1 MLTQTIIAEF
11 EAYFEQDPDH
21 DTILWFD
28 PHKEWERLL
37 PHLEPHLPLLI
48 FEGSLLHLRYQLAGR
63 PAGQRLVVCLPM
75 EQDEAVYL
83 RPFFYT
89 SRIFN
94 DTIETALRD
103 RGIALPDAPG
113 AMRVLRLL
121 LPALAVASLGKGRA
135 FWEGIVNLETA
146 LARLVPDFDDLLLR
160 LLALPAQ
167 ALAELE
173 ARQVAGPFFDLLGSQ
188 FGVLAQETRFFGKN
202 LVSEV
207 DAWADRFTATLC
219 LVDTY
224 LAAGQPT
231 DFPFQHVLPDPVHWD
246 RCRNFLHKWQRDE
259 MFKDAF
265 ARRARAIDGQYS
277 LAGWVKG
284 LSQPPF
290 SILHS
295 PLTSAFLNVERAAWE
310 QVCAELDGI
319 ADKSQAVAFCR
330 AQHETFRQRAQGFW
344 AREGSLAGW
353 VVLDLMAEVIIG
365 ADDALAELSRGG
377 RAAVEQAALGQ
388 RTAPAPALPGD
399 RAAVEQAALGQ
410 KTAPAPALSGDRAAV
425 EQAALGQ
432 KTAPAPALPGRCDTP
447 QALLER
453 YTQSWWQVDRAYRRF
468 RAVWDS
474 PQLDA
479 AFKWT
484 QRIYQDLLE
493 AVNVRFGEAL
503 AQEGRW
509 PPDGLALGVGSL
521 WKSPTRGSQG
531 RRAVIL
537 ADGLRYELG
546 QELAGRLQPGSPS
559 TGSSRPVLGPDVVFS
574 PLPSVTALG
583 MAALLPG
590 WPDFRV
596 DYAGGRWVIAA
607 PGFAGNVAV
616 REHRLAWL
624 ERCLRSAVTFDLDR
638 WLAMPLAAIAED
650 VKGATWIV
658 VTSTDIDAVGEGAG
672 AVTWHTLDALLDRLE
687 QAVRR
692 LLAVGCAEV
701 HVISDHGFLLREDVH
716 ETDKVAVNVEGV
728 LKRAERYLVLK
739 GQDLPP
745 TDLPSMPVSGSDDL
759 VACFPRGV
767 SCFVTPGPYDFMH
780 GGISLQEL
788 VTAHVTVRQ
797 SVEERPVGVSL
808 EMVTGSEIRNAIFK
822 VRLVPQGVDL
832 LSRARRVRIDIARA
846 GQRVSREWEAVVGR
860 DVVEMSL
867 RLEPDAGL
875 AVGDA
880 IAIRAWDAVTGEL
893 LAQQP
898 ATVYVDLEL

>member
-1 MLTQTIIAEF
+1 M
-11 EAYFEQDPDH
+11 
-21 DTILWFD
+21 
-28 PHKEWERLL
+28 
-37 PHLEPHLPLLI
+37 
-48 FEGSLLHLRYQLAGR
+48 
-63 PAGQRLVVCLPM
+63 PA
-75 EQDEAVYL
+75 
-83 RPFFYT
+83 
-89 SRIFN
+89 
-94 DTIETALRD
+94 
-103 RGIALPDAPG
+103 
-113 AMRVLRLL
+113 
-121 LPALAVASLGKGRA
+121 
-135 FWEGIVNLETA
+135 
-146 LARLVPDFDDLLLR
+146 
-160 LLALPAQ
+160 
-167 ALAELE
+167 
-173 ARQVAGPFFDLLGSQ
+173 
-188 FGVLAQETRFFGKN
+188 
-202 LVSEV
+202 
-207 DAWADRFTATLC
+207 
-219 LVDTY
+219 
-224 LAAGQPT
+224 
-231 DFPFQHVLPDPVHWD
+231 
-246 RCRNFLHKWQRDE
+246 
-259 MFKDAF
+259 
-265 ARRARAIDGQYS
+265 
-277 LAGWVKG
+277 
-284 LSQPPF
+284 
-290 SILHS
+290 
-295 PLTSAFLNVERAAWE
+295 AFLNVEQAAWE
-310 QVCAELDGI
+310 QACAQLDSV
-319 ADKSQAVAFCR
+319 ADKPQAVAFCR
-330 AQHETFRQRAQGFW
+330 AQRETFRQRAQGFW

-353 VVLDLMAEVIIG
+353 AVLDLMAEVIVG

-388 RTAPAPALPGD
+388 KTAPAPALPGD

-410 KTAPAPALSGDRAAV
+410 R
-425 EQAALGQ
+425 
-432 KTAPAPALPGRCDTP
+432 TAPAPALPGRCE
-447 QALLER
+447 ALLER
-453 YTQSWWQVDRAYRRF
+453 YTQSWWQVDRAYRHFHATVDRG
-468 RAVWDS
+468 VGH
-474 PQLDA
+474 LDA

-484 QRIYQDLLE
+484 QRIYQDFLE
-493 AVNVRFGEAL
+493 AVNVHFGEAL

-521 WKSPTRGSQG
+521 WKSPTGGSPG

-546 QELAGRLQPGSPS
+546 RELAGRLHPSGFQAPSDSPH
-559 TGSSRPVLGPDVVFS
+559 GVLS